1 MINATNVFFFFHI
14 YKYEVCVFCS
24 ISSCLYHQLLSTMT
38 STNQM
43 RYRYENER
51 YILSG
56 KLKNSKL

>member
-1 MINATNVFFFFHI
+1 MVNTANVFLFFI
-14 YKYEVCVFCS
+14 YTSMKCDLFCS